1 MSVSV
6 QQILGLLQAVAPPAL
21 ALDWDNV
28 GLLVDAGTPV
38 DGVLTTLDIT
48 PAVVREAVENDCQ
61 LIVSHHPVIF
71 HPIKSLHADDVPA
84 LLMKNGI
91 SAICMHTNLDAAPGG
106 VNDTLCD
113 ILGIAAEGRESF
125 AEGCGRIG
133 TTMPTTVEALA
144 KFCADTPEARYLPGR
159 GQRRGRQL
167 LTGGHRPGRGLPC
180 HRRGCAPYRP
190 AGKGKGRRPGRGGPL
205 GHRARRRRRAGRP
218 HCQAVPP
225 ADRRPRRGRQ
235 RPIFL
240 LIIVE
245 KREERRGRKTGR
257 GKSPAY
263 SFSLASGSPL
273 FSIFSLTL

>member
-6 QQILGLLQAVAPPAL
+6 QQILGFLRAVAPQEL

-28 GLLVDAGTPV
+28 GLLVDAGQPV

-71 HPIKSLHADDVPA
+71 HPLRTLAADDVPA

-106 VNDTLCD
+106 VN
-113 ILGIAAEGRESF
+113 EGRESF

-144 KFCADTPEARYLPGR
+144 KFCAATLHSGVKYVN
-159 GQRRGRQL
+159 GQSL
-167 LTGGHRPGRGLPC
+167 
-180 HRRGCAPYRP
+180 
-190 AGKGKGRRPGRGGPL
+190 
-205 GHRARRRRRAGRP
+205 
-218 HCQAVPP
+218 
-225 ADRRPRRGRQ
+225 
-235 RPIFL
+235 
-240 LIIVE
+240 
-245 KREERRGRKTGR
+245 
-257 GKSPAY
+257 SPAWPR
-263 SFSLASGSPL
+263 SAAGAAV
-273 FSIFSLTL
+273 T

>member
-6 QQILGLLQAVAPPAL
+6 QQILGFLRAVAPQEL

-28 GLLVDAGTPV
+28 GLLVDAGQPV

-71 HPIKSLHADDVPA
+71 HPLRTLAADDVPA

-91 SAICMHTNLDAAPGG
+91 SAICMHT
-106 VNDTLCD
+106 

-144 KFCADTPEARYLPGR
+144 KFCAATLHSGVKYVNGQKPVTCLAEVSGGGGSYLEEAIARGADCLVTGEAAHHIALLAKQKGIGLVVAGHWGTEHAIADVLAVQLEKQFPALTVAHAEADVDPYSYL
-159 GQRRGRQL
+159 L
-167 LTGGHRPGRGLPC
+167 
-180 HRRGCAPYRP
+180 
-190 AGKGKGRRPGRGGPL
+190 
-205 GHRARRRRRAGRP
+205 
-218 HCQAVPP
+218 
-225 ADRRPRRGRQ
+225 
-235 RPIFL
+235 
-240 LIIVE
+240 
-245 KREERRGRKTGR
+245 
-257 GKSPAY
+257 
-263 SFSLASGSPL
+263 
-273 FSIFSLTL
+273 